1 MKSKKNLIGTLIVII
16 IMVLLI
22 CLLLNKDEDHSK
34 ADPKTDLITK
44 DEAYNYLKEFY
55 TNNGND
61 IIVFKSEN
69 DNEYIFEL
77 KGSCRFSKC
86 EYHLDKK
93 TKEVMIY
100 TEE

>member
-1 MKSKKNLIGTLIVII
+1 
-16 IMVLLI
+16 MVLLI
-22 CLLLNKDEDHSK
+22 CLLLNKDDDHSK
-34 ADPKTDLITK
+34 ADPK
-44 DEAYNYLKEFY
+44 EFY
-55 TNNGND
+55 NNNGND

-77 KGSCRFSKC
+77 KGSCQFSKC